1 MKNAK
6 QELLHILKDTRL
18 VKCATIHKLNIYK
31 DDKNNESKVLKLNYT
46 EDDYNEFLNK
56 LDFEYNE
63 DYGTQILY
71 GIVWLE
77 DNTWLLR
84 EEYDGS
90 EWWKH
95 ITIPEIPVECYI

>member
-18 VKCATIHKLNIYK
+18 VKCAIIYKLNI

-84 EEYDGS
+84 GEYDGS